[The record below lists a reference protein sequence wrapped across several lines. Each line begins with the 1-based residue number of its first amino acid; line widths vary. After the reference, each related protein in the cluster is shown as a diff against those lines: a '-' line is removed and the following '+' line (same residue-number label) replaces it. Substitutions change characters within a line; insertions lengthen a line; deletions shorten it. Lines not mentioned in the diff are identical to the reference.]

1 MFDSF
6 VSEGE
11 DLEEELRNEMN
22 LQNQIV
28 SDMNL
33 ENEMIRSEL
42 LSL

>member
-11 DLEEELRNEMN
+11 DLEEELRYEMN

-33 ENEMIRSEL
+33 ENEMFRSEL